1 MQNFDLAKIRR
12 MDWQERQRV
21 RKMADV
27 VSEQQEKQG
36 EIEKENAENEEEKEA
51 PKRVGGRGR

>member
-1 MQNFDLAKIRR
+1 